1 MGKCPNCGGWST
13 FREVKESAGPKR
25 AWIDKG
31 SPSQATPLSTVETRD
46 AERIGTG
53 IHEFDRVLGG
63 GVPLSCLILVGG
75 DPGVGKSTLLLQVA
89 GRLES
94 EDRKVL
100 YVTAE
105 EALAQVRERAVR
117 LNVSLEGLH
126 VLGESDLR
134 TVLETAENFEPDFM
148 FVDSIQTVY
157 HPEIPSAPGTVSQVR
172 ECGMELLRFSK
183 RTATTVFLVGHVTK
197 DGTLAGPKTLEHMVD
212 VVLYL
217 EGERQMGLR
226 LLRGVK
232 NRYGSTDEIGVF
244 EMQEMGLAEVKS
256 PSQLFISERR
266 EDRIGVCTVCLL
278 EGQRPLL
285 VEVQALVAPTPF
297 ALPQRNATGFD
308 LKRLSMLLAVLEK
321 RTGLSLRTRDVF
333 VNVTGGM
340 RVLESGG
347 DLGIAVAIVSSARKK
362 PVSGDAVFVGE
373 VGLGGEL
380 RSVRGVGA
388 RLREAG
394 RLGYRSGYVAKGSAG
409 LDSAGLRATE
419 ASDIEEVLDQIL
431 PG

>member
-1 MGKCPNCGGWST
+1 
-13 FREVKESAGPKR
+13 
-25 AWIDKG
+25 
-31 SPSQATPLSTVETRD
+31 
-46 AERIGTG
+46 
-53 IHEFDRVLGG
+53 
-63 GVPLSCLILVGG
+63 
-75 DPGVGKSTLLLQVA
+75 VA